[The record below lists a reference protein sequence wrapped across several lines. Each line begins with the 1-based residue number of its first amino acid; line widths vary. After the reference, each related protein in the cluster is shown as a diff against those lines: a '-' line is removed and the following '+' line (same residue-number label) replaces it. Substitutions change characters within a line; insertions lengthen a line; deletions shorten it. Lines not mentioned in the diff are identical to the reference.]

1 MGEHLGVDGVGQT
14 NRNETMANGLTSAVR
29 WFSFDSYPFL
39 SPQSANFMDPWLAGA
54 MGRE

>member
-1 MGEHLGVDGVGQT
+1 
-14 NRNETMANGLTSAVR
+14 MANALTSAVR